1 VDVSPPSQRIDAA
14 PTAFVGVA
22 SETAALG
29 IPVRTRVG
37 EVGRR
42 FFSNRLAVLGLVMV
56 SVLFLTAALAPV
68 LAPADPMRQDL
79 VHGLRGPSWQHPFG
93 TDLFGRDQL
102 SRVIYGSRIAA
113 VVGLLSV
120 PLALLV
126 AVLVGSVAG
135 VAGRCWD
142 TILMRVADMFYAFP
156 FLIGLIVVVL
166 VLGRGVTSVI
176 LAIGMFGWATMA
188 RVLRSS
194 ILSVREAH
202 YVEAARSL
210 GASRWRVVTRH
221 VLPNSLTPVL
231 VMAVVRVGT
240 AVLALA
246 GLSFL
251 GIGVE
256 PDAPDW
262 GTMVAAGSQFF
273 GSKDYLWLFPSLA
286 VVFAVLGFVFVGDGL
301 RAALDPKTGGRQGR
315 RPGEREHA
323 FSRDRRHL
331 GSDGRSR

>member
-1 VDVSPPSQRIDAA
+1 VDVSPPQRIDAA

-142 TILMRVADMFYAFP
+142 TILMRVADVFYAFP

-210 GASRWRVVTRH
+210 GGGHSARVAQQSDPSPGHGRGQGGYR
-221 VLPNSLTPVL
+221 
-231 VMAVVRVGT
+231 RVGT
-240 AVLALA
+240 GRVEL
-246 GLSFL
+246 L
-251 GIGVE
+251 GN
-256 PDAPDW
+256 
-262 GTMVAAGSQFF
+262 
-273 GSKDYLWLFPSLA
+273 
-286 VVFAVLGFVFVGDGL
+286 
-301 RAALDPKTGGRQGR
+301 R
-315 RPGEREHA
+315 RGA
-323 FSRDRRHL
+323 
-331 GSDGRSR
+331 GRSRLGDDGGGGEPVLRIQGLPLALSESCGGICGPGVRVRG